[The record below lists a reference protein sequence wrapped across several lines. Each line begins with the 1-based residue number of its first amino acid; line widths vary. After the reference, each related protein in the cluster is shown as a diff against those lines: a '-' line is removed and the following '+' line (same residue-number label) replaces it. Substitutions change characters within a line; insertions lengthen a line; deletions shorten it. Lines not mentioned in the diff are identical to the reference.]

1 MRESASTEQ
10 EGGRL
15 QSAAVDGSL
24 FLGID
29 GGGSKCK
36 ARLVDARGELLAEAV
51 AGPANAFQNQA
62 GARESMVASARQALA
77 TAGLS
82 PGLLGQL
89 RVGAGLAGV
98 NIPRVAGEMRQWQHP
113 FAALHLETDIHIAC
127 LGAHGGA
134 DGGIIVAGTGSVGYS
149 YAGGRGRSF
158 GGHGFPVGDNGSGAW
173 LGLRALQSALL
184 AVDRLGPETRLLDAV
199 EAQLG
204 TTGLGLVDSMAGARS
219 REYGALAPLVL
230 ECADAG
236 DAVAVA
242 IVKDGADYLTRLAR
256 KLLAAGV
263 PALSMLGGLA
273 PRILPWMAADV
284 RDRMVE
290 PRAGADVGAVQ
301 LAMSAGAGVD
311 QA

>member
-1 MRESASTEQ
+1 MRERAFTQQ
-10 EGGRL
+10 EGGR
-15 QSAAVDGSL
+15 QSSPAACGPL

-36 ARLVDARGELLAEAV
+36 ARLVDASGALLAVAV
-51 AGPANAFQNQA
+51 AGPANAFQDQA
-62 GARESMVASARQALA
+62 GAREAMLASARQALA
-77 TAGLS
+77 TAGLA
-82 PGLLGQL
+82 PELLGQL

-113 FAALHLETDIHIAC
+113 FAALYLETDIHIAC

-149 YAGGRGRSF
+149 YAGGRGSSV
-158 GGHGFPVGDNGSGAW
+158 GGHGFPAGDHGSGAW

-184 AVDRLGPETRLLDAV
+184 ALDQLGPETGLLDAI
-199 EAQLG
+199 ERQLG
-204 TTGLGLVDSMAGARS
+204 ATGTGLVDSMAGARP

-242 IVKDGADYLTRLAR
+242 IVAEGADYLTRLGR
-256 KLLAAGV
+256 RLLDDGA
-263 PALSMLGGLA
+263 PALAMLGGLA
-273 PRILPWMAADV
+273 PRLLPWLAADV
-284 RDRMVE
+284 RERVLAPVAE
-290 PRAGADVGAVQ
+290 ADVGAVQ
-301 LAMSAGAGVD
+301 LAMSAGAD
-311 QA
+311 AAQA